1 MPLTLVTGPA
11 NAAKAGAVLGSLR
24 DRLEES
30 PILVV
35 PSFEDVEHSRREL
48 AHGGAVFGAKV
59 LRFGALFD
67 LIADRTRTRT
77 RRATDLGRELILEE
91 VVRSARLVAL
101 AESAAQ
107 PGFVRAALR
116 FVAEL
121 ERSMVE
127 PARLTQA
134 LREWAGDGDRRGYAD
149 EVATLYRRYRDG
161 LRAAG
166 LADGETQA
174 WSALDALRR
183 DPAAWEGEPL
193 FVYGFDDFTHLELD
207 ALETLSDRAGVRV
220 VVSLPYEAGREAF
233 RALATVRQRLGEL
246 AEETIEMDA
255 VSDHYSPASR
265 DALHTLERRLFEDT
279 AGAARSGGAVRMHRA
294 GGERAEV
301 ELCGAEVLRLLREG
315 TPAGEVAVVFRDPS
329 GYASMVEQVFTSY
342 GIPYSIDNSVQLAH
356 TGLGRG
362 LLALIRCAVLEG
374 STEDLLAYLRTPGL
388 VREPY
393 LTDHLEAEV
402 RRLGVSS
409 AAEAREIWEGS
420 EGRWPLQEIDAL
432 AGARDLPEFLAT
444 LDRQLEKLFANPWR
458 RGAPVFG
465 GAELDDPRAF
475 AAAHEAIAELGAL
488 SRELDHQR
496 VHDVLG
502 ELAVKAGSEPQPGRV
517 QVTSPEAIR
526 ARRFQAVFVC
536 GLQEHE
542 FPRRSASE
550 PFLSD
555 SDRRDIARV
564 SGLVL
569 GLREDQLERERYLF
583 YVCASRAEREL
594 VLSSRYCDEE
604 GNPQARSFF
613 LDDAE
618 QALGDLEEHV
628 LVRSLSDMTWEL
640 EGAPTKA
647 EWERTL
653 ARDGPRRASELP
665 TPLTAPAALNALNGR
680 KAVSAGALERFASC
694 PVKWLVEDVMK
705 PEKLEPDPEQMV
717 RGSYAHRVLELTFR
731 TLRERT
737 GSRRV
742 TTQNLPEA
750 ERILFSALTELQGE
764 FRLSPSQT
772 RVRAAVRRLEFDLLR
787 YLRHEAGRDGLFEP
801 EHLELRF
808 GFEGGE
814 HAAVELEGGL
824 RVRGVI
830 DRVDTWGGWG
840 LVRDYKSGR
849 VGSHKEADWERE
861 NRFQAALYMLVIE
874 RALGLRAAGGV
885 YVPLSGTDRRPRG
898 IVAREVAGE
907 LGSDF
912 LDNDTKPEEEFG
924 GRKEWAQTAI
934 AEVAEGMSAGRV
946 SPCPDSC
953 AYRGGC
959 SYPQICRVED

>member
-1 MPLTLVTGPA
+1 
-11 NAAKAGAVLGSLR
+11 
-24 DRLEES
+24 
-30 PILVV
+30 
-35 PSFEDVEHSRREL
+35 EHSRREL
-48 AHGGAVFGAKV
+48 ARDGAVFGAKV

-67 LIADRTRTRT
+67 LIADRTHTRT
-77 RRATDLGRELILEE
+77 PRATDLGRELILEAA
-91 VVRSARLVAL
+91 VRGARLEAL
-101 AESAAQ
+101 AESAGQ

-134 LREWAGDGDRRGYAD
+134 LRQWAGDGARRAYA
-149 EVATLYRRYRDG
+149 EEIASIYRRYREG
-161 LRAAG
+161 LDAAG
-166 LADGETQA
+166 VADAETQA
-174 WSALDALRR
+174 WRALDALRR
-183 DPAAWEGEPL
+183 DPPAWAGEPV

-246 AEETIEMDA
+246 AADTIELGA
-255 VSDHYSPASR
+255 VSDHYRPASR
-265 DALHTLERRLFEDT
+265 DALHALERGLFEE
-279 AGAARSGGAVRMHRA
+279 GRGPARSSGAVRMHRA

-315 TPAGEVAVVFRDPS
+315 TPAGEVAVVFRDPKS
-329 GYASMVEQVFTSY
+329 YASMVEQVFTAY
-342 GIPYSIDNSVQLAH
+342 GIPYSIDNSVELAH

-362 LLALIRCAVLEG
+362 LLALIRCAVLDG
-374 STEDLLAYLRTPGL
+374 SAEDLLAYLRTPGL

-409 AAEAREIWEGS
+409 AAQAREIWEGA
-420 EGRWPLQEIDAL
+420 ENRWALKEIDAL
-432 AGARDLPEFLAT
+432 AGARDRPAFLAS
-444 LDRQLEKLFANPWR
+444 LDRQLERLFANPWR
-458 RGAPVFG
+458 RSAPVFE

-475 AAAHEAIAELGAL
+475 TAVHAAIAELSAL
-488 SRELDHQR
+488 TGEMDYQR
-496 VHDVLG
+496 VHDVLAG
-502 ELAVKAGSEPQPGRV
+502 LGVRAGSEPQPGRV

-555 SDRRDIARV
+555 ADRRDIARAT
-564 SGLVL
+564 GLVL

-618 QALGDLEEHV
+618 EALGDLSEHV
-628 LVRSLSDMTWEL
+628 LTRSLSDMTWEF
-640 EGAPTKA
+640 GCAPTEA

-653 ARDGPRRASELP
+653 ARDGPRRASGLP
-665 TPLTAPAALNALNGR
+665 RPLTAPGALRALNGR

-742 TTQNLPEA
+742 TTENLPEA
-750 ERILFSALTELQGE
+750 ERILVSALTELQGE
-764 FRLSPSQT
+764 FRLSPNQT

-787 YLRHEAGRDGLFEP
+787 YLRHEAGRDGVFEP

-830 DRVDTWGGWG
+830 DRVDTWGGWA

-861 NRFQAALYMLVIE
+861 NRFQAALYMLVVE

-898 IVAREVAGE
+898 LVAEEVAGE

-924 GRKEWAQTAI
+924 GRKEWAQRAI
-934 AEVAEGMSAGRV
+934 ADVAEGMAAGRV
-946 SPCPDSC
+946 SPCPESC